1 MVIRRLLGKWCVL
14 KQSRLR
20 TAVLR
25 KWTQSSGHME
35 RGSEASPHTRKATFT
50 VKALIYAV
58 RKSCPGGRIR
68 SPRARKKQ
76 MAESGLK
83 PSRQTPH
90 PSLPTTKLYAPLV
103 KMCIHISICIKYLMN
118 PSQFLSSKE
127 SAFSARH
134 VGLIP
139 GSGRFPGVGNGNL
152 LQNSCLGNPVGGG
165 AWWSPVHEVTGESDM
180 N

>member
-1 MVIRRLLGKWCVL
+1 
-14 KQSRLR
+14 
-20 TAVLR
+20 
-25 KWTQSSGHME
+25 
-35 RGSEASPHTRKATFT
+35 
-50 VKALIYAV
+50 
-58 RKSCPGGRIR
+58 
-68 SPRARKKQ
+68 
-76 MAESGLK
+76 
-83 PSRQTPH
+83 
-90 PSLPTTKLYAPLV
+90 
-103 KMCIHISICIKYLMN
+103 MN

-139 GSGRFPGVGNGNL
+139 GSGRFLGVGNGNL